1 MEGGSLD
8 VEELFRLLEYVVI
21 VMFDEEEYIVSIV
34 VSLDCNVDEV
44 NVVKVLSLVSMEE
57 TEYSESEDSGVEVG
71 WLRLPAAKKGQ
82 SSEQNVVFVG
92 YYDVRVPG

>member
-1 MEGGSLD
+1 MMEGGSLD
-8 VEELFRLLEYVVI
+8 VEELSKLLECVVI

-71 WLRLPAAKKGQ
+71 WLRLPAAKKGAK
-82 SSEQNVVFVG
+82 
-92 YYDVRVPG
+92 

>member
-1 MEGGSLD
+1 MMEGGSLD
-8 VEELFRLLEYVVI
+8 VEELSRLLEYVVN
-21 VMFDEEEYIVSIV
+21 VMFDGEEYIVSIV

-71 WLRLPAAKKGQ
+71 WLRLPAAKKGAK
-82 SSEQNVVFVG
+82 
-92 YYDVRVPG
+92 